1 MLITKLKSK
10 IHRAT
15 VTETNLNYEGSCA
28 IDSAL
33 LEAAN
38 IQHYEQ
44 IQIYN
49 INTGNRL
56 TTYAIPAEPGSG
68 IISVRGSAARTC
80 CTGDLIIICT
90 YAHYNE
96 HADYNDPI
104 AVYVDKLNRQ
114 IKPVLEVKYEL

>member
-1 MLITKLKSK
+1 MLITLLKSK

-15 VTETNLNYEGSCA
+15 VTETNLHYEGSCA
-28 IDSAL
+28 IDTDL

-38 IQHYEQ
+38 IKKYEQ

-80 CTGDLIIICT
+80 CTGDLVIICT
-90 YAHYNE
+90 YGHYNE
-96 HADYNDPI
+96 YADITDPI
-104 AVYVDKLNRQ
+104 VVYVDETNKIKL
-114 IKPVLEVKYEL
+114 